1 MANIII
7 VDADIMLKG
16 LKLKSNEL
24 LVYAIIYGFSKD
36 GQGCFYGSISYLA
49 ETINVSK
56 NTIQNIL
63 KSLVDKKLIIKKE
76 VFKNNIKFC
85 EYQVNLEG
93 IPKDCTP
100 PQNLSEGIQKIDM
113 GYTKNCGEGIPKICT
128 NSILDNI
135 LNSIEDSI
143 SAEAT
148 PTADDRASNSSN
160 SNSVKVKE
168 TKHRH
173 GEYLHVLLSDTQY
186 QKLIDQ
192 YGKSNVDCYIQKID
206 EWIQLKGKSPY
217 KDYYLAILNWLK
229 RDNVFPTTTTTVAT
243 DTQSQHDEEGWW

>member
-7 VDADIMLKG
+7 VDADIMLKD

-49 ETINVSK
+49 ETINVSTGTIK
-56 NTIQNIL
+56 NVL
-63 KSLVDKKLIIKKE
+63 KSLTEKKLIVKKDIL
-76 VFKNNIKFC
+76 KNNVKFC
-85 EYQVNLEG
+85 EYRVVLEG
-93 IPKDCTP
+93 RSKIDHHG
-100 PQNLSEGIQKIDM
+100 QNLSEGGSKINQGVDKNCPGGRAKIDH
-113 GYTKNCGEGIPKICT
+113 

-135 LNSIEDSI
+135 LNNIEDSI

-148 PTADDRASNSSN
+148 PTADDRASNGSN

-168 TKHRH
+168 TKHKH

-229 RDNVFPTTTTTVAT
+229 RDNVFPTTTVAT